1 MAIET
6 TRHAGFWVRMVAYVI
21 DALILIVVGGILSGV
36 GLHSRSLDA
45 QSGSPSALLSL
56 IYFSLL
62 WSHYGGGQTLGMR
75 LLKLRV
81 VGTDGNQIGVVR
93 ALLRWVF
100 LFVSFVV
107 CFIGVIWVVFD
118 SQKQGWHD
126 KVASTYVIET
136 R

>member
-1 MAIET
+1 MI
-6 TRHAGFWVRMVAYVI
+6 TRYAGFWVRMVAYVI

-56 IYFSLL
+56 IYFGLL

-81 VGTDGNQIGVVR
+81 VGTDGGQIGVVR
-93 ALLRWVF
+93 ALVRWLF
-100 LFVSFVV
+100 LIVSFAI
-107 CFIGVIWVVFD
+107 CFIGVIWVAFD
-118 SQKQGWHD
+118 PQKQGWHD
-126 KVASTYVIET
+126 KVASTHVIAT
-136 R
+136 